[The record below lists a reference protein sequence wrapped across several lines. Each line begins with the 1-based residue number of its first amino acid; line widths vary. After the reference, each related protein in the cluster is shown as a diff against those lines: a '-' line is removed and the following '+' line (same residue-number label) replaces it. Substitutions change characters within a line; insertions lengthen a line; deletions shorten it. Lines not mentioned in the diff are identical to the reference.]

1 MTSNIGSE
9 LFYSKKPHIGFTTEE
24 KTDGAGENE

>member
-9 LFYSKKPHIGFTTEE
+9 LFYSKKPHIGFTTDE
-24 KTDGAGENE
+24 KIEGTSENE